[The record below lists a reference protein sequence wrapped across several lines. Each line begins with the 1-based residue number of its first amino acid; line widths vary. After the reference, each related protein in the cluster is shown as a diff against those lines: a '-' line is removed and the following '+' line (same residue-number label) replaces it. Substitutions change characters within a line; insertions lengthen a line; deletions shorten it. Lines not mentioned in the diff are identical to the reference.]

1 MYICLCVCLFTLMCA
16 FHVRVLFK
24 YIYVH
29 SSLCDVFRTFIYVC
43 ISSSMRA
50 TWREDEEISAWTC
63 MRTCM
68 ATCVWTSM
76 HDVTLSCDI
85 LSPFPVCDGIFF
97 FWCILLGIKG
107 RRPRRVTYQA
117 WETSSLHPDV
127 CESLM
132 SCSKLARMLGCL
144 RVNTGGLHCYTF
156 LSSFMP
162 GQASM
167 TRRMSEQNRMLSGC
181 LTTCHFMRV
190 TPPMITPNWL

>member
-1 MYICLCVCLFTLMCA
+1 MWCFPHVHLCVYFL
-16 FHVRVLFK
+16 K
-24 YIYVH
+24 
-29 SSLCDVFRTFIYVC
+29 YVC
-43 ISSSMRA
+43 NLKRGRRNKCMNMHA
-50 TWREDEEISAWTC
+50 DMHGYLCLDEYAW
-63 MRTCM
+63 
-68 ATCVWTSM
+68 
-76 HDVTLSCDI
+76 CDI
-85 LSPFPVCDGIFF
+85 ILRYFVSFSCLRRDFF

-127 CESLM
+127 CQSLM